1 MKNATEK
8 YQEKYKVMDLPYTA
22 YEPTESLKRRVIP
35 YKKLVVPLRMRS
47 VYWKYFG
54 FPATDDGSIV
64 TKDKI
69 VCILCKNQM
78 IYNRN
83 TSNLRMHLTSR
94 HKNVMAKIDPTAL
107 IPAPKSTKPK
117 KPKMMAVREAGGDY
131 DFGNMG
137 VMGVP
142 KKIETKELQMVV
154 SEEGNEQD
162 ISNIAIIF
170 PNDVVG
176 EYSHQKDVEEPVESN
191 EITDT
196 VVNFII
202 TDLIAPDV
210 VDGKGFHCLMS
221 NLSHKP
227 VVIPNEKK
235 LVNDIIPTM
244 FNACKEQL
252 YSSMQMSSISNLSL
266 SLEEWSCADSTKCI
280 SIYVHFSQNSEAALN
295 TRLLSTVSYTGNE
308 TVSYWSGILDRL
320 LQEWLIDVNYVTAVI
335 VSFNNDGL
343 LKAIK
348 AKNLITIPCF
358 MFVIQQLCH
367 EYCFHHYQVEP
378 VMEKCRKL
386 VKYLQ
391 DNRIEFRVEDAVPND
406 DDDDENLDNLS
417 LDRQDLWLTTYFMC
431 KSLTRKRNAIDEAI
445 LNLDPELIHIVP
457 TEDEWT
463 NIIDIV
469 SLLEPLKTIV
479 ITLFEEKN
487 SLISLLKPLV
497 WKVNSSKFEVDDK
510 DSKLVLELKQ
520 QIKQTLNDAYGER
533 EVNNLTQIAT
543 VLDPRFKN
551 FVHQEGKTDIEA
563 TLVEL
568 LTNFVN
574 SEGSTSP
581 RHSTEAERTPKKSS
595 RISGIN
601 SLLGNICANKP
612 TMTIA
617 DRIKAEVSHYQTEC
631 SALLEECPLDWW
643 RHMSNKC
650 PNLSRLAYRY
660 HCVPAVITRTGNYS
674 LLDYIKFHQK
684 RSILNV
690 NVADALLFLHS
701 NKSVM

>member
-1 MKNATEK
+1 MKTVSEK
-8 YQEKYKVMDLPYTA
+8 YHEKYKIMDLPYTA

-54 FPATDDGSIV
+54 FPASDDGSII

-94 HKNVMAKIDPTAL
+94 HKNVMAKIDPSAL
-107 IPAPKSTKPK
+107 IPTPKSLKPK
-117 KPKMMAVREAGGDY
+117 KPKNAVHEASSSY
-131 DFGNMG
+131 EFGSMG
-137 VMGVP
+137 IP
-142 KKIETKELQMVV
+142 RKSETKEVQMVV

-176 EYSHQKDVEEPVESN
+176 EYSQNKEVAEPTESS

-202 TDLIAPDV
+202 SDLIAPDV

-221 NLSHKP
+221 NLSHKA

-252 YSSMQMSSISNLSL
+252 YSSMQISSITNLSF
-266 SLEEWSCADSTKCI
+266 SMEEWTCADSTKCI
-280 SIYVHFSQNSEAALN
+280 SIYVHFSQNSEPSLN

-308 TVSYWSGILDRL
+308 TSSYWSGILDRL

-343 LKAIK
+343 LRAIK
-348 AKNLITIPCF
+348 AKNLITVPCF
-358 MFVIQQLCH
+358 VFVIQQLCN
-367 EYCFHHYQVEP
+367 EFCFHHYQVEP
-378 VMEKCRKL
+378 VIEKCRKL

-391 DNRIEFRVEDAVPND
+391 DNRIEFRVENAGDASMD
-406 DDDDENLDNLS
+406 DDDDEENVDSPS
-417 LDRQDLWLTTYFMC
+417 LDRHNLWLTTYFML
-431 KSLTRKRNAIDEAI
+431 KSLTRKKNAIDEAI

-457 TEDEWT
+457 TENEWKD
-463 NIIDIV
+463 IMDIV
-469 SLLEPLKTIV
+469 TLLEPLKTIV

-497 WKVNSSKFEVDDK
+497 WKVNSSKFELNDK
-510 DSKLVLELKQ
+510 DSKLVQELKQ
-520 QIKQTLNDAYGER
+520 QIRLTLKDAYEEQ

-543 VLDPRFKN
+543 ILDPRFKN
-551 FVHQEGKTDIEA
+551 FVQQEGKTDIEA
-563 TLVEL
+563 TLTEL

-581 RHSTEAERTPKKSS
+581 RNSFSEAERTPKKTS

-601 SLLGNICANKP
+601 SLLGNICVHKP
-612 TMTIA
+612 TMTLE
-617 DRIKAEVSHYQTEC
+617 DRIKGEVSHYQTEC

-660 HCVPAVITRTGNYS
+660 HCVPAIITRTGNHS

-684 RSILNV
+684 RSVLNV
-690 NVADALLFLHS
+690 NIADALLFLHS
-701 NKSVM
+701 NKSEL

>member
-1 MKNATEK
+1 MKNASEK
-8 YQEKYKVMDLPYTA
+8 FQEKYKVMELPYTA
-22 YEPTESLKRRVIP
+22 YEPTETLKRRVIP
-35 YKKLVVPLRMRS
+35 YKKLVVPIRMRS

-107 IPAPKSTKPK
+107 IPTPKVTKPK
-117 KPKMMAVREAGGDY
+117 KPKPLAVREAGGDY
-131 DFGNMG
+131 DFGG

-142 KKIETKELQMVV
+142 KKMETKELMVV
-154 SEEGNEQD
+154 SEDGNDQD

-176 EYSHQKDVEEPVESN
+176 EYGHQKEAEEPVESN

-196 VVNFII
+196 IVNFIV
-202 TDLIAPDV
+202 TDLVAPDI

-221 NLSHKP
+221 NLAHKA

-235 LVNDIIPTM
+235 LINDILPTM
-244 FNACKEQL
+244 FNASKEQL
-252 YSSMQMSSISNLSL
+252 YSQLQISSIANLSL
-266 SLEEWSCADSTKCI
+266 SMEEWSCADSTKCI
-280 SIYVHFSQNSEAALN
+280 SIYVHYSQNSEAALN
-295 TRLLSTVSYTGNE
+295 TKLLSTVSYTGNE
-308 TVSYWSGILDRL
+308 TVSYWTGVLDRL

-335 VSFNNDGL
+335 VSFHNDGL

-358 MFVIQQLCH
+358 MFVVQQLCN
-367 EYCFHHYQVEP
+367 EYCFHHYSVEP
-378 VMEKCRKL
+378 AMEKCRKL

-391 DNRIEFRVEDAVPND
+391 DNRIEFRVENAEPD
-406 DDDDENLDNLS
+406 DEEDENLETLT

-431 KSLTRKRNAIDEAI
+431 KSLTRKKNAIDEAI

-457 TEDEWT
+457 TETEWAHIT
-463 NIIDIV
+463 DIV

-497 WKVNSSKFEVDDK
+497 WKVNSSKFEVGEN

-520 QIKQTLNDAYGER
+520 QIKQTLNEAYGER

-543 VLDPRFKN
+543 ILDPRFKN
-551 FVHQEGKTDIEA
+551 FVLQEGVTDIEA
-563 TLVEL
+563 TLIEL

-581 RHSTEAERTPKKSS
+581 RHSTEAQSTPKKSS
-595 RISGIN
+595 RLSGIN

-612 TMTIA
+612 TLTIA
-617 DRIKAEVSHYQTEC
+617 DRIKAEVSHYQTEG
-631 SALLEECPLDWW
+631 SAQLEECPLDWW
-643 RHMSNKC
+643 RHMNSKC

-674 LLDYIKFHQK
+674 LHDYIKFYQK
-684 RSILNV
+684 RSVLNV
-690 NVADALLFLHS
+690 NVGDALLFLHS